1 MNALGGTDEMEASSR
16 REIAKREIFLA
27 GHGTSAQEQQRRKA
41 FHDVIINEPLLA
53 GPFRLVR
60 GIGKLRHGAGS
71 AGLRVQ

>member
-1 MNALGGTDEMEASSR
+1 
-16 REIAKREIFLA
+16 
-27 GHGTSAQEQQRRKA
+27 
-41 FHDVIINEPLLA
+41 LLA